1 MGWELGSGICH
12 GNQGSWLCLVNTTT
26 AWSSGLVLPTAEN
39 NSEWVFPWESVGYM
53 LVTKKK
59 KKKKNRNKARPCH
72 WRTAALWLRA
82 LRLSYVTQGEIG
94 RVKEID

>member
-1 MGWELGSGICH
+1 
-12 GNQGSWLCLVNTTT
+12 
-26 AWSSGLVLPTAEN
+26 
-39 NSEWVFPWESVGYM
+39 M